1 MKNTNAPKG
10 ANTLQNHSTVIQ
22 RRKLISALI
31 EAGNKGLTTI
41 ECREGLDIMMPAA
54 RVHELRHGDGY
65 NIQLVRSLSVNAQGN
80 EHLCGRYILL
90 SGKWQEA
97 A

>member
-1 MKNTNAPKG
+1 MKNIHPPKG
-10 ANTLQNHSTVIQ
+10 ANTLKNHSTVIQ

-31 EAGNKGLTTI
+31 EASNKGLTTI
-41 ECREGLDIMMPAA
+41 ECREELDIMMPAA
-54 RVHELRHGDGY
+54 RVHELRHRDGY
-65 NIQLVRSLSVNAQGN
+65 NIKLVRSLSVNAQGN

-90 SGKWQEA
+90 SGKWEVA